1 MGKYMNTSTKNV
13 NKKIKNSLLA
23 AIAVV
28 LMFIEYPMT
37 PFPWL
42 QIDLSE
48 VPALMGGFAFGPMA
62 GVIIIILINI
72 LYVLF
77 KGTSSGFVGQIAN
90 IIIGVSLILPATILY
105 KRKRTKKTAII
116 GMIIGFFTIQIGGI
130 IANKYLLIPLYGG
143 EAAVLGG
150 KTFMYYIIFGLLP
163 INGVKSL
170 LVSSITYTLYK
181 KLSVALFKV
190 EPMKSGDKKVVLK

>member
-1 MGKYMNTSTKNV
+1 
-13 NKKIKNSLLA
+13 
-23 AIAVV
+23 
-28 LMFIEYPMT
+28 
-37 PFPWL
+37 
-42 QIDLSE
+42 
-48 VPALMGGFAFGPMA
+48 
-62 GVIIIILINI
+62 
-72 LYVLF
+72 
-77 KGTSSGFVGQIAN
+77 
-90 IIIGVSLILPATILY
+90 
-105 KRKRTKKTAII
+105 
-116 GMIIGFFTIQIGGI
+116 MIIGFFTIQIGGI

-143 EAAVLGG
+143 EAAVLSG

>member
-1 MGKYMNTSTKNV
+1 MNQSKKL
-13 NKKIKNSLLA
+13 NKMIKIALLA
-23 AIAVV
+23 TIAVV
-28 LMFIEYPMT
+28 LMFIELPMT

-62 GVIIIILINI
+62 GVIIIILKYI

-77 KGTSSGFVGQIAN
+77 IGTSSGFVGQIAN

-105 KRKRTKKTAII
+105 KRKKTKKTAII

>member
-1 MGKYMNTSTKNV
+1 MNQSKKL
-13 NKKIKNSLLA
+13 NKMIKIALLA
-23 AIAVV
+23 TIAVV
-28 LMFIEYPMT
+28 LMFIEFPMT

-62 GVIIIILINI
+62 GVIIIILKNI

-105 KRKRTKKTAII
+105 KRKKTKKTAII
-116 GMIIGFFTIQIGGI
+116 GMIIGCFTIQIGGI

-181 KLSVALFKV
+181 KLSVAFFKV
-190 EPMKSGDKKVVLK
+190 EHMKSGD

>member
-1 MGKYMNTSTKNV
+1 MNQS
-13 NKKIKNSLLA
+13 NKFNKMIKIALLA
-23 AIAVV
+23 TIAVV
-28 LMFIEYPMT
+28 LMFIELPMT

-62 GVIIIILINI
+62 GVIIIILKNI
-72 LYVLF
+72 IYVLF

>member
-1 MGKYMNTSTKNV
+1 MNQSKKL
-13 NKKIKNSLLA
+13 NKMIKIALLA
-23 AIAVV
+23 TIAVV
-28 LMFIEYPMT
+28 LMFIEFPMT

-62 GVIIIILINI
+62 GVIIIILKNI

-105 KRKRTKKTAII
+105 KRKKTKKTAII
-116 GMIIGFFTIQIGGI
+116 GMIIGLFTIQIGGI

>member
-1 MGKYMNTSTKNV
+1 MNQSKKL
-13 NKKIKNSLLA
+13 NKMIKIALLA
-23 AIAVV
+23 TIAVV
-28 LMFIEYPMT
+28 LMFIEFPMT

-62 GVIIIILINI
+62 GVIIIILKNI

-105 KRKRTKKTAII
+105 KRKKTTSSSTKNKKA
-116 GMIIGFFTIQIGGI
+116 GFRR
-130 IANKYLLIPLYGG
+130 NLLSQL
-143 EAAVLGG
+143 VRM
-150 KTFMYYIIFGLLP
+150 KGL
-163 INGVKSL
+163 
-170 LVSSITYTLYK
+170 
-181 KLSVALFKV
+181 
-190 EPMKSGDKKVVLK
+190 EPPRSCPH

>member
-1 MGKYMNTSTKNV
+1 MNQSKKL
-13 NKKIKNSLLA
+13 NKMIKIALLA
-23 AIAVV
+23 TIAVV
-28 LMFIEYPMT
+28 LMFIELPMT

-62 GVIIIILINI
+62 GVIIIILKNI

-105 KRKRTKKTAII
+105 KRKKTKKTAII

>member
-1 MGKYMNTSTKNV
+1 MNQSKKL
-13 NKKIKNSLLA
+13 NKMIKIALLA
-23 AIAVV
+23 TIAVV
-28 LMFIEYPMT
+28 LMFIEFPMT

-62 GVIIIILINI
+62 GVIIIILKNI

-105 KRKRTKKTAII
+105 KRKKTKKTAII

>member
-1 MGKYMNTSTKNV
+1 MNQSKKL
-13 NKKIKNSLLA
+13 NKMIKIALLA
-23 AIAVV
+23 TIAVV
-28 LMFIEYPMT
+28 LMFIEFPMT

-62 GVIIIILINI
+62 GVIIIILKNI

>member
-1 MGKYMNTSTKNV
+1 MNQSKKL
-13 NKKIKNSLLA
+13 NKMIKIALLA
-23 AIAVV
+23 TIAVV
-28 LMFIEYPMT
+28 LMFIEFPMT

-62 GVIIIILINI
+62 GVIIIILKNI

-105 KRKRTKKTAII
+105 KRKRTKKTAIF

>member
-1 MGKYMNTSTKNV
+1 MNQSKKL
-13 NKKIKNSLLA
+13 NKMIKIALLA
-23 AIAVV
+23 TIAVV
-28 LMFIEYPMT
+28 LMFIELPMT

-62 GVIIIILINI
+62 GVIIIILKNI